1 MGASFLTSAVS
12 AYSPLLVT
20 VMSLLSSNASTFVP
34 ASFRSRLL
42 LPVLLLVTVL
52 APPVRA
58 QSCSADC
65 DGSGR
70 VGVNELILA
79 VNIALGSADQTQC
92 PASDTNR
99 DGSVSIDELVNGV
112 ARSVSGCFRRQGRD
126 AVEDATRAEE
136 TTRNALPKFM
146 TIDFGSLFAGGGNSF
161 RVARTRSSSYVSS
174 QNAGGGAGQPVPQPC
189 RRGDGSSGTILATCN
204 RATNTLTT
212 TYAQCRLPG
221 EDTVRNGIDRRT
233 VVVPG
238 NTGFDFCLPDPQ
250 VPDNAIVT
258 VVLEEYSEIAPSGGI
273 RLANLSQRFEPAG
286 PPCELAS
293 SESVFRN
300 GTLTTDGFLHTFCD
314 PGVTG
319 CDETLA
325 ELRLTATGLAL
336 QQAYALPACD
346 LTMDATGKLFVDN
359 ASAGESFAQTFLDL
373 TIKESDVGDRRTVS
387 QNGRVLIDCLGEV
400 EYSMPVDLLI
410 EPDQLCPS
418 DGKLRIVIRD
428 LLNGDALAES
438 RAIESAPR
446 AALATTPN
454 SPSVS
459 GGLHDLAY
467 RAANGQ
473 VYQVLQNPVGNP
485 ELQTEDVQI
494 TTVVGSTDGISECST
509 ISTSQTQ
516 AQAVVSA
523 VSGLAFPLEKAFASG
538 VFEGAT
544 RPCFNPNGRDGDGLL
559 CFGNGCN
566 STDCRCPSG
575 GCDLFS
581 IADLAP
587 LDGSGLQGR
596 PVGSLSPSNPPC
608 SAGGRSTYGF
618 GTDTPTIDPGLC
630 AARPGNG
637 FTLPPRRS
645 TVFAYKVPATSE
657 FISGAAGFPIDVDGD
672 SNRCPSAGAVIT
684 GVATKN
690 ELGRA
695 LVTFA
700 GGRVDFDVNDDK
712 IVERSLPS
720 CQDLSAAQCGAPP
733 PTPMPTPNRPC
744 PEFTSVQPQ
753 GSTADA
759 FNVLRGA
766 SCGDGGNNSPERSY
780 RFRAAEDGCYR
791 IDTLGSGFDTLLY
804 IRRGGETC
812 LGPEIACNDN
822 ADGATLQSRIFVEF
836 DRDDPERSDTAVIV
850 VDGSAGARGDFQLHV
865 TRVGQSCTGTEPSA
879 TATTTPTP
887 SPSSTRTRTATVT
900 SSATSTSTSRTPTAT
915 MSTTSTPTPPHT
927 HSPTATSSATPTF
940 TQTPGAT
947 TCNTSNECETAGM
960 CQDGECVGVPA
971 NSGACDD
978 FNDCTT
984 NDTCVNGVCMGG
996 PASAGTPCASDCGT
1010 CQPVGPFPDA
1020 PLICAPAAERLN
1032 EPCTLGEEL
1041 SRCFTATCTAP
1052 GGVVA
1057 FCLPNPKVCPD
1068 DGDLCT
1074 GEFCNAATGECER
1087 APLPAKAECFPTEC
1101 HRCIP
1106 GTGEC
1111 VPDHIGSSCDDFNP
1125 CTQTTACNAEGACV
1139 ADAP

>member
-1 MGASFLTSAVS
+1 MI
-12 AYSPLLVT
+12 
-20 VMSLLSSNASTFVP
+20 LLSAGPLTPSSY
-34 ASFRSRLL
+34 
-42 LPVLLLVTVL
+42 
-52 APPVRA
+52 A

-65 DGSGR
+65 DGSGS

-79 VNIALGSADQTQC
+79 VNIALGTAEQAHC
-92 PASDTNR
+92 PASDANR
-99 DGSVSIDELVNGV
+99 DGIVSIDDLINGV
-112 ARSVSGCFRRQGRD
+112 ARSMSGCYRRKGRD

-136 TTRNALPKFM
+136 TNRNALPKFM
-146 TIDFGSLFAGGGNSF
+146 TIDFGNLFGGGSTF
-161 RVARTRSSSYVSS
+161 RVARTRSLARAGAG
-174 QNAGGGAGQPVPQPC
+174 NAGGGAGQPIPLPC
-189 RRGDGSSGTILATCN
+189 TRGDSTSGTFLTRCDLE
-204 RATNTLTT
+204 TNTLTT
-212 TYAQCRLPG
+212 TYAQCKLPG
-221 EDTVRNGIDRRT
+221 EDVVRNGVDRRT

-238 NTGFDFCLPDPQ
+238 NPGFDFCVPDPQ

-258 VVLEEYSEIAPSGGI
+258 VALENYSEIAPAGGI

-293 SESVFRN
+293 SAGVFRN
-300 GTLTTDGFLHTFCD
+300 GTLTTNGFLHTFCA
-314 PGVTG
+314 PGAAA
-319 CDETLA
+319 CDEKLA
-325 ELRLTATGLAL
+325 ELRLTATDLAL
-336 QQAYALPACD
+336 QQTYALPACD

-359 ASAGESFAQTFLDL
+359 ASTGENFAQTFLDL
-373 TIKESDVGDRRTVS
+373 RITESDVGDRRTMS

-410 EPDQLCPS
+410 EPDELCPS
-418 DGKLRIVIRD
+418 EGKLRVVIRD
-428 LLNGDALAES
+428 PLGGDALAET
-438 RAIESAPR
+438 RAIESPPR
-446 AALATTPN
+446 AALATPPN
-454 SPSVS
+454 APSVS

-473 VYQVLQNPVGNP
+473 VYQVLQNPLGNP

-523 VSGLAFPLEKAFASG
+523 VSGLAFPLEKAFVSG
-538 VFEGAT
+538 VFDSAT

-566 STDCRCPSG
+566 SGDCRCPSG

-581 IADLAP
+581 LADLAP
-587 LDGSGLQGR
+587 LADPQRGR
-596 PVGSLSPSNPPC
+596 LVESLSAGSPPC

-618 GTDTPTIDPGLC
+618 STDTPTIDAGLC

-637 FTLPPRRS
+637 FSLPPRRS
-645 TVFAYKVPATSE
+645 IVFAYDVPATSE
-657 FISGAAGFPIDVDGD
+657 FIAGAAGFPIDVDGD

-700 GGRVDFDVNDDK
+700 SGRVDFDVNDDK

-780 RFRAAEDGCYR
+780 RFRAPENGCYR
-791 IDTLGSGFDTLLY
+791 IDTFDSSFDTLLY
-804 IRRGGETC
+804 VRRGGETC

-836 DRDDPERSDTAVIV
+836 DRDDPEGSDSAVIV

-879 TATTTPTP
+879 TATTTRTPSP

-915 MSTTSTPTPPHT
+915 MSTTSTPTPTPPHT

-960 CQDGECVGVPA
+960 CQEGECVGVPA

-984 NDTCVNGVCMGG
+984 NDTCVNGVCMGEK
-996 PASAGTPCASDCGT
+996 ASAGTPCASDCGT
-1010 CQPVGPFPDA
+1010 CQPAGPFPDA

-1052 GGVVA
+1052 GGLVA

-1087 APLPAKAECFPTEC
+1087 APLPLKAECFPTEC

-1106 GTGEC
+1106 STGEC

-1125 CTQTTACNAEGACV
+1125 CTQSTVCSAEGACV
-1139 ADAP
+1139 ADAR